1 MFNWLRKRRLSGTA
15 RRKLLIVSARSEEA
29 IIETHVENVLDL
41 LHTLQGDVDLDRGLE
56 LYAEM
61 MSLDETLT
69 STVTNRVLARVGAPS
84 PRATAE
90 RARRFE
96 NVFRGDLD

>member
-1 MFNWLRKRRLSGTA
+1 MFNWLRRRRLSGTA

-29 IIETHVENVLDL
+29 IVETHVENVLDL
-41 LHTLQGDVDLDRGLE
+41 LDTLEGDVDLDRGLE

-61 MSLDETLT
+61 MSLDETLA
-69 STVTNRVLARVGAPS
+69 STVTNRVLARVGSPPS
-84 PRATAE
+84 RAAAE

-96 NVFRGDLD
+96 NVFRGEVD